1 MNPAFCANMFGK
13 PTTTN
18 KRNGHGPKS
27 KALSSS
33 DDEMPIGSLARQQAI
48 KRLAA
53 REHLPNDASSNDD
66 DDDKPLSLGL
76 NHKAV
81 KKLAESLAGRDKLPD
96 DDDDKPVKK
105 SQVKR
110 QATKRPVSKEEPAYD
125 PAYLARL
132 EAHGFT
138 RDMLAQSRMDREL
151 EG

>member
-1 MNPAFCANMFGK
+1 MFGK

-18 KRNGHGPKS
+18 KKNGHGPKS
-27 KALSSS
+27 KSSS
-33 DDEMPIGSLARQQAI
+33 DDETPIGLLARQQAI

-81 KKLAESLAGRDKLPD
+81 KKLDGRDKLPD
-96 DDDDKPVKK
+96 DDKPIKK
-105 SQVKR
+105 SQVKC
-110 QATKRPVSKEEPAYD
+110 QATKRPVPKEEPAYD
-125 PAYLARL
+125 PAYLACL

-138 RDMLAQSRMDREL
+138 RDMLAQAEWTASWRDEI
-151 EG
+151 

>member
-27 KALSSS
+27 DALSSS
-33 DDEMPIGSLARQQAI
+33 DDETPIGSLARQQAI

-53 REHLPNDASSNDD
+53 REQLPNDASSNDD
-66 DDDKPLSLGL
+66 DDDKPLSLDL

-81 KKLAESLAGRDKLPD
+81 KKLAGRDKLPD
-96 DDDDKPVKK
+96 DDKPIKK

-138 RDMLAQSRMDREL
+138 RDMLAQSTMDREL